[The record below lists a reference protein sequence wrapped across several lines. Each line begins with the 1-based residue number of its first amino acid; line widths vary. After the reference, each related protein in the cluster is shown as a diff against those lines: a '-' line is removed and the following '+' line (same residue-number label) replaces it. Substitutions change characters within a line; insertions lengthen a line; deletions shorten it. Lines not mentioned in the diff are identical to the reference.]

1 MNKTANRIA
10 IGLLGLSLI
19 GSASARHGGG
29 YYDKAKVTDVS
40 PIYETIQV
48 SYPEKQCWDERV
60 LRRSS
65 GHRSYTGTIVGGIV
79 GGVVGHQI
87 GNGRGRDVATVAG
100 TLLGASIGHDLSHR
114 RPSYRSVTTRHCE
127 VVERYEE
134 EERLVGYRVEYR
146 YKGRKF
152 VTRTDEHPGK
162 WIRVEVDV
170 EPVGRI

>member
-29 YYDKAKVTDVS
+29 YYDKAKVTEVS
-40 PIYETIQV
+40 PIYETVQV
-48 SYPEKQCWDERV
+48 SYPEKQCWDEQV
-60 LRRSS
+60 LRR
-65 GHRSYTGTIVGGIV
+65 GPGPRSYTGTIVGGIV
-79 GGVVGHQI
+79 GGVVGNQI

-100 TLLGASIGHDLSHR
+100 TLLGASIGHDLSNR
-114 RPSYRSVTTRHCE
+114 RTHYRTVTSRHCE
-127 VVERYEE
+127 VVERYAEE
-134 EERLVGYRVEYR
+134 EHLVGYRVEYR
-146 YKGRKF
+146 YKGRTF

-170 EPVGRI
+170 EPVGRL